1 MYALKRIYFFFL
13 EKFEPLLD
21 SISSRLCFFCKKG
34 LGDLV
39 CNDCL
44 LHELSLKKK
53 SVDYK
58 LLDNF
63 FLANEQIFHPKIFYL
78 FNFFKKTSYLIKKA
92 KYSRPYFSVF
102 FARLLAEFFRN
113 KINTILND
121 DLSESFMSDLPS
133 SSQKINFY
141 VSYTPMYFKKE
152 QERAFNFAKLL
163 AENFC
168 KEIQT
173 NKDSNAD
180 LIFQSSLGLKK
191 HKLGD
196 IVFLEN
202 FFIRKR
208 NTRALFNLKQEDRI
222 SELKNSFS
230 IMQEDQIINKND
242 LNILLII
249 DDICTTGSTTME
261 LMLLSRQKA
270 YFDDNIAL
278 SIYGRNLK

>member
-1 MYALKRIYFFFL
+1 MHTLKRIYFFCL
-13 EKFEPLLD
+13 EMLEPFLD
-21 SISSRLCFFCKKG
+21 SISSRLCFFCKRG
-34 LGDLV
+34 IGDLV
-39 CNDCL
+39 CKDCL
-44 LHELSLKKK
+44 LNELSLKKK
-53 SVDYK
+53 SIDYK
-58 LLDNF
+58 ILDNF
-63 FLANEQIFHPKIFYL
+63 FLADEQIFHPKIFYL
-78 FNFFKKTSYLIKKA
+78 FNFFKNTSYLIKKA
-92 KYSRPYFSVF
+92 KYARPHFASF
-102 FARLLAEFFRN
+102 FARLLARVFRN

-121 DLSESFMSDLPS
+121 ELSESFLADLPS

-152 QERAFNFAKLL
+152 QERSFNFAKLL
-163 AENFC
+163 AEKFFH
-168 KEIQT
+168 EIQI
-173 NKDSNAD
+173 NKLDNQEFV
-180 LIFQSSLGLKK
+180 FQGSLGLKK

-196 IVFLEN
+196 FVFLEN
-202 FFIRKR
+202 LFSRDR

-230 IMQEDQIINKND
+230 IRQDGLIINKND

-249 DDICTTGSTTME
+249 DDICTTGSTSME